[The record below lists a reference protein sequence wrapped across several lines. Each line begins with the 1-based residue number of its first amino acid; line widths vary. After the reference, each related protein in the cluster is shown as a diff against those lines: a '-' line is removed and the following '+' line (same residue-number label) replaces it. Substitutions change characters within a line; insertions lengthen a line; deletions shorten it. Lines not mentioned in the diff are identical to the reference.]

1 MGKII
6 GIITAWI
13 TKNALWSVALKVLA
27 VTYYLSLVAMATSFF
42 YMLSFFIQTIR
53 SFLNFTTTYS
63 GSSELLSKVFAA
75 LNLSGFS
82 QAINDTSGLISTAL
96 VFLLSRIL
104 IVNVN
109 KLYKAYY
116 DILAHQASNNRYL

>member
-6 GIITAWI
+6 AFIGAWI
-13 TKNALWSVALKVLA
+13 TKNLLWGTALKVLG
-27 VTYYLSLVAMATSFF
+27 VIYYLSLVAMATSFF
-42 YMLSFFIQTIR
+42 YMLNFFIQTIR
-53 SFLNFTTTYS
+53 SFITFTTTYS
-63 GSSELLSKVFAA
+63 GGSELLSKIYAA
-75 LNLSGFS
+75 FNLSGVSSAFH
-82 QAINDTSGLISTAL
+82 DTSGLISTAI

-116 DILAHQASNNRYL
+116 DILQSQVSNNRYL

>member
-6 GIITAWI
+6 SIVAAWL
-13 TKNALWSVALKVLA
+13 TKNLLWGTALKVLG
-27 VTYYLSLVAMATSFF
+27 VIYYLSLVAMATSFF
-42 YMLSFFIQTIR
+42 YMLDLFIRKIREIFSFIT
-53 SFLNFTTTYS
+53 NYS
-63 GSSELLSKVFAA
+63 GGDPLVFKVFAA
-75 LNLSGFS
+75 LNLSGIS
-82 QAINDTSGLISTAL
+82 QAINDVSGLISTAI

-116 DILAHQASNNRYL
+116 KILESQVNNNKVL